1 MRRLVARLAST
12 PDAAQSPAKL
22 PLLHRSLLPFLSLAS
37 SLYGFSLF
45 LRRNLYRCGLLRGH
59 RQDECHCSSPSL
71 SVFFLIFRS
80 LIALVSRLGVFL
92 RLPVPVVSVG
102 NLTWGGNGK
111 TPMTEFVARI
121 FLDTGMAP
129 LILTRGYA
137 GGDEAAMLRRH
148 LLNTPARIGLGAN
161 RAAVATSF
169 LEKYG
174 YSCCDWLQQKTS
186 TRKEYLTRSSESA
199 IGVII
204 LDDGFQNWSLVR
216 DLDIVMVNGMM
227 PWGNRKL
234 VPRGTLREPLDALKR
249 AGIGVIHHADLVS
262 DIQLKALE
270 TAMLNVKKTL
280 PIFFSRLASSCFFD
294 IKDVHTTI
302 PARII
307 KNMVVLCV
315 SAIGFPSAF
324 SQGIEKIGALHV
336 DQLDFVD
343 HHFIQPEDIMLIR
356 QRLRKLEDKF
366 GTKPLVVVTEKD
378 YDRDTEILKEIREF
392 RVLVVC
398 SSLEIIPFA
407 GRTAEDFKELM
418 KNLLHK
424 ENRTCNGGD

>member
-59 RQDECHCSSPSL
+59 
-71 SVFFLIFRS
+71 
-80 LIALVSRLGVFL
+80 

-204 LDDGFQNWSLVR
+204 LDDGFQHWSLMR

-227 PWGNRKL
+227 PWGNRNL
-234 VPRGTLREPLDALKR
+234 VPHGTLREPLDALKR

-262 DIQLKALE
+262 NIQLKALE

-307 KNMVVLCV
+307 KNMVVLC
-315 SAIGFPSAF
+315 
-324 SQGIEKIGALHV
+324 IGALHV

-343 HHFIQPEDIMLIR
+343 HHFIQPE
-356 QRLRKLEDKF
+356 LEDKF